1 MRFRCEHWLY
11 SSKLVR
17 RKDKACSVA
26 FFLSFLSYMHC
37 ILFRLFFYFVSCY
50 LSWFIFFFYL
60 FIYLQYYLFSLPV
73 AHCKINSSIWVAIEL
88 NHCITTISF
97 PSFFLFSFSYLSRH
111 RELLIFELYNYFVTF
126 YPTIAFFSRFQSFS
140 CRLNGFLPFFPPS

>member
-1 MRFRCEHWLY
+1 MFRRVFPIIFVLHALY
-11 SSKLVR
+11 SFSIIFLF
-17 RKDKACSVA
+17 CIL
-26 FFLSFLSYMHC
+26 LSFMIYF
-37 ILFRLFFYFVSCY
+37 LF
-50 LSWFIFFFYL
+50 L